1 MAVCLPQNSLRLGQA
16 LIRREEQHDDQML
29 HELIRCVKALS
40 TSEIGKSAL
49 RSSFPRPFDAFSGL
63 LFSEKKPGD
72 LPVRQLIIELWTF
85 VFELFPPARS
95 AQLQHGTGMPA
106 GSRSAGNSPTMTMA
120 PVAPYARDNQ
130 AGGAG
135 SRPSSVRFDTSQADQ
150 LAAMLAVKQG
160 PLGSNSGAVASQAIK
175 VDAVEA
181 VRAFLVPQQDDKKA
195 EQHAF
200 ILQAHRPKVFKAWVQ
215 ELSDICRDYF
225 WYVLLLLPPAVPAPF
240 ARRPFDCR
248 RSHESSSIVL
258 SSNSGMRDKTPSG

>member
-1 MAVCLPQNSLRLGQA
+1 MAVCLLQIGIIWVSTGQA

-85 VFELFPPARS
+85 VFELFPPSRS
-95 AQLQHGTGMPA
+95 AQLNNGMGLPA
-106 GSRSAGNSPTMTMA
+106 GSRSAGNSPTMPMA
-120 PVAPYARDNQ
+120 PVAPFAREDQ
-130 AGGAG
+130 AGGVG

-150 LAAMLAVKQG
+150 LAAMLAAREGSSGCNSDGNQG
-160 PLGSNSGAVASQAIK
+160 TK

-181 VRAFLVPQQDDKKA
+181 VRAFLVPQQEDKKA

-200 ILQAHRPKVFKAWVQ
+200 ITQAHRPKVFKAWVQ

-225 WYVLLLLPPAVPAPF
+225 WYVLLPLPPRYPLLP
-240 ARRPFDCR
+240 CR
-248 RSHESSSIVL
+248 SSALRL
-258 SSNSGMRDKTPSG
+258 SQIPTNAAAQS